1 MDNVVSFPSRP
12 GVIAAASICVFRGP
26 RVLLV
31 RRAKPPFLWSLPGGR
46 VEPGETAEQ
55 AAMRE
60 LHEETGVRAAIVAAG
75 STIEFQTANG
85 EHYVISNFAARYL
98 SGHSPRHERCRRGGV
113 GEHRRAGPIS
123 ADAAGAGSH
132 RRARA
137 LVRADGGGGN
147 GKDGDGGDGDG
158 TGNGGGAA

>member
-1 MDNVVSFPSRP
+1 M
-12 GVIAAASICVFRGP
+12 
-26 RVLLV
+26 LLV

-98 SGHSPRHERCRRGGV
+98 SGTA
-113 GEHRRAGPIS
+113 RAMS
-123 ADAAGAGSH
+123 DAAEAVWENIEELD
-132 RRARA
+132 RYPLTPRAQEVIARARA